1 MKIGF
6 DLDKVFIDY
15 PPLVP
20 DAVIDRLYKK
30 KSNGTLSYRF
40 PSKPEIFLR
49 KFSHFP
55 IFRPCIKEN
64 MDFLKSIPRK
74 NNKIYLISSRYGFLK
89 KETEEILKQRGLDK
103 LFDGIFFN
111 FENYQPH
118 IFKDQK
124 INMLKLDIYVD
135 DDFSLLK
142 YVAKKNKKT
151 KFFWL
156 NSKTKPL
163 HLTRNIF
170 AINVLPDI
178 LS

>member
-15 PPLVP
+15 PPLIP

-30 KSNGTLSYRF
+30 KSNGILSYRF
-40 PSKPEIFLR
+40 PSTPEIFLR
-49 KFSHFP
+49 KASHRS
-55 IFRPCIKEN
+55 IFRPSIKN
-64 MDFLKSIPRK
+64 NTDFLKKIPRK

-89 KETEEILKQRGLDK
+89 NETENILNDRGLDK
-103 LFDGIFFN
+103 LFDEVFFN
-111 FENYQPH
+111 FENKQPH

-124 INMLKLDIYVD
+124 INALKLDIYVD

-170 AINVLPDI
+170 AINSLPDI

>member
-1 MKIGF
+1 M
-6 DLDKVFIDY
+6 
-15 PPLVP
+15 
-20 DAVIDRLYKK
+20 
-30 KSNGTLSYRF
+30 
-40 PSKPEIFLR
+40 
-49 KFSHFP
+49 P

-89 KETEEILKQRGLDK
+89 KETEEILKQRGLDE

-124 INMLKLDIYVD
+124 ISMLKLDVYVD

-156 NSKTKPL
+156 NSKTKLL

-170 AINVLPDI
+170 AINNLPDI